1 MMSNEEMVRN
11 VFRRTDEYF
20 QKKEKRNNT
29 IKKGASFMSLF
40 SIITLAGLGLWSS
53 NIQSPVLPDEPSKI
67 AIVQTNYE
75 TTATTVYSETNNT
88 VTTAAASVS
97 SSPVSGT
104 SYLTQT
110 DNTTADTEVVTT
122 APVNIQTTAGITS
135 TVTVTVTE
143 TATNTTVSETTSATD
158 TTVTELVT
166 STTTVTTA
174 TTALPE
180 TEPSPA
186 ATDLDKTI
194 NNVVSV
200 GEDFITVELSAGD
213 SYDYLTFYN
222 HPATMHYAYVWSYV
236 ETDFYVVTA
245 DSEEELAD
253 IVLPDGAE
261 IAVIEYSGNNTS
273 WEYIEEKTII
283 SELTDP
289 YILVKEAEPEELY
302 QIDGVKDVYDV
313 NAYTSTSASIYS
325 ETRVSILTS
334 VLDRELTIEDFA
346 GIDGITAVTMGS
358 KSYFTEQMRY
368 TIEFENSEKSDIR
381 IFDICKKLVE
391 LEIVDRAVPDIY
403 YNEVYYHPV
412 HVVDLV
418 ENPYV
423 NDEET
428 RTETIYDKYTF
439 EELLT
444 LSAEEICAISDKAAE
459 AYAYGTEYYG
469 QSQTLLVW
477 ADQSADHESFMLPD
491 GVGCKIDGEG
501 QFSDS
506 DIVYDLHAFT
516 VDALEY
522 GSYDPAHV
530 QGVMTVWLAMNPA
543 VVSYEYQ
550 LDAGTDTPEPVTGDI
565 DGNGTVDIS
574 DATAVLS
581 IYAESAAGITPA
593 IYTSA
598 ASDPADVNG
607 DGVVSLDDA
616 TAILLYYAQTASG
629 LSPEWADIINK

>member
-53 NIQSPVLPDEPSKI
+53 NMQSPVIPEEPSEI
-67 AIVQTNYE
+67 VIVQTNYE
-75 TTATTVYSETNNT
+75 TTETTVYSETNNT
-88 VTTAAASVS
+88 ETAASVS

-104 SYLTQT
+104 SDLTQT
-110 DNTTADTEVVTT
+110 DNTAADTEVAATTVTT

-135 TVTVTVTE
+135 TVTVTVNENNTT
-143 TATNTTVSETTSATD
+143 TAKTTVSD
-158 TTVTELVT
+158 
-166 STTTVTTA
+166 TVTTEETVSTT

-194 NNVVSV
+194 NNAVSV
-200 GEDFITVELSAGD
+200 GDDFITVELSSGA

-236 ETDFYVVTA
+236 ETDFYVITA

-261 IAVIEYSGNNTS
+261 IAVIEYNGNNTS
-273 WEYIEEKTII
+273 WEYIDEETII
-283 SELTDP
+283 SELADP
-289 YILVKEAEPEELY
+289 YILVKGAEPEELY

-346 GIDGITAVTMGS
+346 GIDGITAVTIGS
-358 KSYFTEQMRY
+358 KSYFTEQMAY
-368 TIEFENSEKSDIR
+368 SIEFENSEKSYIR

-412 HVVDLV
+412 HVVELV

-423 NDEET
+423 NDEEN
-428 RTETIYDKYTF
+428 RIETIYDKYTF
-439 EELLT
+439 DELIA

-459 AYAYGTEYYG
+459 AYSYGTEYYG

-491 GVGCKIDGEG
+491 GIECELDGEG

-506 DIVYDLHAFT
+506 DVVYNLHAFT
-516 VDALEY
+516 VDALIH
-522 GSYDPAHV
+522 SDYDPAHV
-530 QGVMTVWLAMNPA
+530 HSIMTVWLAMNPA

-550 LDAGTDTPEPVTGDI
+550 LEAGTGTSETVTGDI

-581 IYAESAAGITPA
+581 IYAESAAGISPA

-598 ASDPADVNG
+598 ASNPADVNG

-629 LSPEWADIINK
+629 LSPDWSDIINK

>member
-20 QKKEKRNNT
+20 QKKEKRNNK

-104 SYLTQT
+104 SDLTQT

-135 TVTVTVTE
+135 TVTVTVNENNTT
-143 TATNTTVSETTSATD
+143 TAKTTVSD
-158 TTVTELVT
+158 
-166 STTTVTTA
+166 TVTTEETVSTT

-194 NNVVSV
+194 DNVVSV
-200 GEDFITVELSAGD
+200 GDDFITVELSAGA

-222 HPATMHYAYVWSYV
+222 HPATMYYAYVWSYV

-273 WEYIEEKTII
+273 WEYIDEKTII

-289 YILVKEAEPEELY
+289 YILVKGAEPEELY

-346 GIDGITAVTMGS
+346 GIDGITAVTMGL
-358 KSYFTEQMRY
+358 KSYFTEQMAY
-368 TIEFENSEKSDIR
+368 SIEFENSEKSDIR

-403 YNEVYYHPV
+403 YDEVYYHPV
-412 HVVDLV
+412 HVVELV

-423 NDEET
+423 NDEEN

-439 EELLT
+439 EELLA
-444 LSAEEICAISDKAAE
+444 LSAEEICTTSDKAAE
-459 AYAYGTEYYG
+459 AYAYGTEHYG

-477 ADQSADHESFMLPD
+477 ADQSADHESFMLPN

-506 DIVYDLHAFT
+506 DIVYALHAFT

-530 QGVMTVWLAMNPA
+530 QGVMTVWLAINPA

-550 LDAGTDTPEPVTGDI
+550 LDAGTDTSEPVTGDI

-581 IYAESAAGITPA
+581 MYAESAAGITPA
-593 IYTSA
+593 IYIGA
-598 ASDPADVNG
+598 ASNPADVNG